1 MYLARKTV
9 AFVLLIVVAVSASGR
24 QLSQAG
30 TGSPNLSDLGS
41 QIQEQVSQQINQA
54 KADMFEKCGPNAGSI
69 SNDMCFASCKGS
81 LTIDNSDCTCNG
93 KPCVSWKVGESGPTD
108 VVSNVPS
115 EVSGVSTQSSAEA
128 PSLACITAALCFL
141 AIVARGY

>member
-9 AFVLLIVVAVSASGR
+9 AFVLVMVVAVSVSGR
-24 QLSQAG
+24 QLSQTG
-30 TGSPNLSDLGS
+30 TSFPDLSDLGS

-54 KADMFEKCGPNAGSI
+54 NADMLEKCGPNAASI
-69 SNDMCFASCKGS
+69 SNDMCFAWCKGS
-81 LTIDNSDCTCNG
+81 LSIVNSDCTCNG

-108 VVSNVPS
+108 TANPVSS

-128 PSLACITAALCFL
+128 ASLACITAALVFL
-141 AIVARGY
+141 AIIA